1 MNLREKVTRI
11 LQEAFQ
17 PEQVVL
23 EDDEAGMTGYLI
35 STRFSGMNS
44 IDRQGLI
51 YDALRAKEAKLSK
64 AELRRI
70 LAIAPVTPE
79 EYALHAPD

>member
-1 MNLREKVTRI
+1 MDLQEKVTRI

-23 EDDEAGMTGYLI
+23 EDDDAGMTGYLI

-44 IDRQGLI
+44 IERQGLI
-51 YDALRAKEAKLSK
+51 YDALRAKEANLSK

-70 LAIAPVTPE
+70 LAISPVTPE
-79 EYALHAPD
+79 EFAVHSAD